1 MKNYPAV
8 PLTPKQE
15 RFYKNLRTLI
25 ARRKKSPTVVELQKT
40 MKLSSPRAV
49 SQYLES
55 LEKKGLITRS
65 RYATRG
71 ISLIRQSIKT
81 TAQTVTIPLIASAG
95 CDNVN
100 VLAQRTFD
108 EYICVSSDL
117 LQGRKKQRVVSIKA
131 IGDSMNEAGVNNGD
145 YVLVEITDAASE
157 DDLVVAIIDGFAV
170 IKKLE
175 YANNAVILKPVS
187 SDPDYK
193 PIIMRRDFTIFGK
206 VLDIIRRPQHGELEI
221 VPLVSGGY

>member
-1 MKNYPAV
+1 MKKHSTV
-8 PLTPKQE
+8 SLTPKQQ
-15 RFYKNLRTLI
+15 RFYETLRSHI
-25 ARRKKSPTVVELQKT
+25 ARRRESPTVAELQKS

-55 LEKKGLITRS
+55 LEKKGLIKRS

-71 ISLIRQSIKT
+71 ISLVSSAVKSGVQMI
-81 TAQTVTIPLIASAG
+81 TIPLIASAG
-95 CDNVN
+95 CDNVS

-131 IGDSMNEAGVNNGD
+131 IGESMNEAGVNDGD
-145 YVLVEITDAASE
+145 YVLVEVTDAASE

-187 SDPDYK
+187 SYPVYK
-193 PIIMRRDFTIFGK
+193 PIIMRRDFTIFGR